1 MLVFWVIF
9 LKMEAVMFLRNVDVH
24 TELQDSGQILTE
36 TSVDYK
42 ITKPVLT
49 LFYNTFFFPAH
60 LCGCAV

>member
-42 ITKPVLT
+42 ILKPVLT
-49 LFYNTFFFPAH
+49 LFYNKLHSSFPPI
-60 LCGCAV
+60 